1 MIVFELKCSKNH
13 RFEGWFASGDDFES
27 QRQSGL
33 LSCPTCGTANV
44 SKLLTA
50 KIRKGEPDHGAQPQ
64 GERKQEPQ
72 QRPVATVDPRQA
84 MALVDHV
91 LATSEDVGRRFA
103 EEARRIHRKESP
115 ERSIRGRASE
125 AEVEEL
131 LDEGITV
138 LPLPIPPQEE
148 WH

>member
-27 QRQSGL
+27 QRERGM
-33 LSCPTCGTANV
+33 LSCPTCGTASV

-50 KIRKGEPDHGAQPQ
+50 KIRKSDHEPAAAAPASA
-64 GERKQEPQ
+64 KAKS
-72 QRPVATVDPRQA
+72 QRNVATLDPRQF

-91 LATSEDVGRRFA
+91 LANSEDVGERFP
-103 EEARRIHRKESP
+103 EEARRIHRKEIP
-115 ERSIRGRASE
+115 ERSIRGKASQD
-125 AEVEEL
+125 EVEEL
-131 LDEGITV
+131 LDEGISV
-138 LPLPIPPQEE
+138 LPLPVPPQEE